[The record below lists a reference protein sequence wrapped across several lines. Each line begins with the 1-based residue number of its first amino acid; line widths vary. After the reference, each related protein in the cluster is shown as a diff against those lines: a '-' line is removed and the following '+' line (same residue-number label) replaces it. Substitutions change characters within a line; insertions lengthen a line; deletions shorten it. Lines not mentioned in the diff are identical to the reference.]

1 MAHVGGDAGGNR
13 RSYGTGSLIV
23 RRDTAGLETWY
34 GQWRVGAKLVKRRLG
49 PKRRAGERTGLTK
62 AQAERELRRLIDA
75 EVAIAARSRLDVG
88 EAGERYLAHLRAM
101 GRKRSTLMDYE
112 STLRVHLAPFFGAT
126 PLHRIEPR
134 DVERFIAAKARE
146 GRATKSVLNYLGLLH
161 SIFAH
166 GQRRGWCTQNPCKQI
181 DKPRK
186 RSGDAE
192 IRFLDE
198 TQLEALLREVPD
210 DHLGAVERV
219 LYLTAAM
226 TGLRQGELLG
236 LRWRDVDWL
245 AGRVRVRQSFVRGEF
260 GTPKS
265 QRSSRSVPLADRVSA
280 ALDDHHRRSLYGRD
294 EDLVFAHPHLGRP
307 LDRSKL
313 LKRFKA
319 AAGRAGLRDVRFHD
333 LRHTFGTRIAAA
345 GVPMRTLQEW
355 MGHRDFKTTLIYA
368 DYAPSAHER
377 ALVEIAFGPRG
388 INRGI
393 NLNETGVAPD
403 DGLSDERRQLDRT

>member
-1 MAHVGGDAGGNR
+1 MAHDRGDTDGNR

-23 RRDTAGLETWY
+23 RQDKAGRETWY

-134 DVERFIAAKARE
+134 DVERFIAAEARE

-166 GQRRGWCTQNPCKQI
+166 GQKRGWCSQNPCKQV
-181 DKPRK
+181 DRPRK
-186 RSGDAE
+186 NRDAE

-198 TQLEALLREVPD
+198 TELEAVLREVPD

-245 AGRVRVRQSFVRGEF
+245 AGRLRVRQSFVRGEF

-294 EDLVFAHPHLGRP
+294 ADLVFAHPHLGRP

-319 AAGRAGLRDVRFHD
+319 AARRAGLRDVRFHD
-333 LRHTFGTRIAAA
+333 LRHTFGTRLAAS
-345 GVPMRTLQEW
+345 GESMRTIQEFL
-355 MGHRDFKTTLIYA
+355 GHADSKTTQIYTH
-368 DYAPSAHER
+368 YAPSEHEVEMVNR
-377 ALVEIAFGPRG
+377 AFAPSATGNNSGNKLSETEKNSEEESPA
-388 INRGI
+388 NRTVQ
-393 NLNETGVAPD
+393 N
-403 DGLSDERRQLDRT
+403 

>member
-1 MAHVGGDAGGNR
+1 MAHDRGDTDGNR

-23 RRDTAGLETWY
+23 RQDKAGRETWY

-134 DVERFIAAKARE
+134 DVERFIAAEARE

-166 GQRRGWCTQNPCKQI
+166 GQKRGWCSQNPCKQV
-181 DKPRK
+181 DRPRK
-186 RSGDAE
+186 NRDAE

-198 TQLEALLREVPD
+198 TELEAVLREVPD

-245 AGRVRVRQSFVRGEF
+245 AGRLRVRQSFVRGEF

-280 ALDDHHRRSLYGRD
+280 ALDDHYRRSLYGRD
-294 EDLVFAHPHLGRP
+294 ADLVFAHPHLGRP

-319 AAGRAGLRDVRFHD
+319 AARRAGLRDVRFHD
-333 LRHTFGTRIAAA
+333 LRHTFGTRLVASGTALRP
-345 GVPMRTLQEW
+345 VQEW
-355 MGHRDFKTTLIYA
+355 LGHADAKTTQIYTH
-368 DYAPSAHER
+368 YAPANGRSRRSTSPSAP
-377 ALVEIAFGPRG
+377 GTG
-388 INRGI
+388 IKTGI
-393 NLNETGVAPD
+393 KLSETEAN
-403 DGLSDERRQLDRT
+403 